1 LRNPLGDQ
9 DIVRNERHE
18 LGVEPHDDFLLE
30 TGEGRDKCSSDLGR
44 EIFRIE
50 SGAAEAEENNSVIRR
65 GYKIL
70 IFLLMRKNIE
80 ISLSQTNSEKTN
92 QAKLK

>member
-1 LRNPLGDQ
+1 MRNPLGDQ
-9 DIVRNERHE
+9 DIVRNEGDE

-30 TGEGRDKCSSDLGR
+30 TSEGRDECPSDLGW

-50 SGAAEAEENNSVIRR
+50 SGATEAEENNSVIRR
-65 GYKIL
+65 GYKII

-80 ISLSQTNSEKTN
+80 IRPIVK
-92 QAKLK
+92 KLTKW